1 MVKMEKLPKEL
12 SCRLVGERPR
22 SCKFCWVAF
31 FISDMIDHQNSHF
44 LRRPSA
50 SRDVNDVN
58 MLIQMERD
66 IGRWGKHR
74 KQLVFNEVAII
85 FHNMTFCPPATLLCF
100 GFVLRLSM
108 LKEPDTWSLHSC
120 QPWELGGIGW
130 KVWREAPSFFGVQ
143 LKISRQELHNASI
156 CRCCWFHVFSN
167 LSHVIRWVRNWWN
180 AHPAKIHRIFR
191 EF

>member
-1 MVKMEKLPKEL
+1 MHLISASAITMVKMEKLPKEL

-74 KQLVFNEVAII
+74 KQLVFNEVVII
-85 FHNMTFCPPATLLCF
+85 FHNMTFCPPATLLVFRFCF
-100 GFVLRLSM
+100 WGYQCWKNPILGHCIVA
-108 LKEPDTWSLHSC
+108 KT
-120 QPWELGGIGW
+120 WELEDRLESV
-130 KVWREAPSFFGVQ
+130 KRSSKFFWGSTQ
-143 LKISRQELHNASI
+143 NITARTS
-156 CRCCWFHVFSN
+156 
-167 LSHVIRWVRNWWN
+167 
-180 AHPAKIHRIFR
+180 
-191 EF
+191 